1 MAIPH
6 SDAMW
11 EVARCWPGLSGA
23 AIPVVT
29 GR

>member
-6 SDAMW
+6 SDTMW
-11 EVARCWPGLSGA
+11 EVARCWPALSGA